1 MAEWPISAGGSQG
14 ASTKRLDLA
23 RGRGEVDS
31 NDRSLTL
38 PANFTHRVRIETL
51 LPADSPRLNGVD
63 EEHVRR
69 LADIYGSLPPVLVH
83 RASMRVV
90 DGMHR
95 VAAAASMGL
104 PSVEVQYFDG
114 ADDEAFL
121 RSVTANIAHGLP
133 LSVTDRK
140 AAAERILR
148 SRPELSDRSV
158 ASYTGLDAKTV
169 ASIRPRSTADSPRS
183 NSRIGADGRLHPLDR
198 TAERLRAA
206 ELMAR
211 RPDLPLRAIVQ
222 ETGLSLGTAHDVRR
236 RLLRGE
242 APVPQG
248 RRPATGPHPPAPE
261 AVPGPIPLPAPR
273 TTTGPSGTN
282 RSRGSLETLRRLA
295 GDPSLRQSD
304 SGRQFLRWLHT
315 HFVVDEAWRQQADA
329 IPAHCTDT
337 VAELALQC
345 SNAWKRFAE
354 DLGRRR
360 LIDTPP
366 APFPQTASGSRPA
379 A

>member
-1 MAEWPISAGGSQG
+1 M
-14 ASTKRLDLA
+14 
-23 RGRGEVDS
+23 DS

-38 PANFTHRVRIETL
+38 PANFTHQVRIEAL

-83 RASMRVV
+83 RTTMRVV

-95 VAAAASMGL
+95 VAAASSMGL
-104 PSVEVQYFDG
+104 SSVEVQYFDG
-114 ADDEAFL
+114 ADEEAFL

-148 SRPELSDRSV
+148 ARPELSDRSV

-169 ASIRPRSTADSPRS
+169 AAIRPRSTADSPRS
-183 NSRIGADGRLHPLDR
+183 NIRIGADGRVHPLDR

-206 ELMAR
+206 ELMTK

-248 RRPATGPHPPAPE
+248 RQPATGPRPRAPE
-261 AVPGPIPLPAPR
+261 AVPDPPIPPAPPR
-273 TTTGPSGTN
+273 ATTEPSGSN

-295 GDPSLRQSD
+295 GDPSLRHSD

-345 SNAWKRFAE
+345 SHAWKRFAE

-360 LIDTPP
+360 LTDSTP

>member
-1 MAEWPISAGGSQG
+1 M
-14 ASTKRLDLA
+14 
-23 RGRGEVDS
+23 DS

-38 PANFTHRVRIETL
+38 PANFTHRVRIEAL

-69 LADIYGSLPPVLVH
+69 LADIYDSLPPVLVH
-83 RASMRVV
+83 RTTMRVV

-104 PSVEVQYFDG
+104 SSVEVQYFDG
-114 ADDEAFL
+114 ADEEAFL
-121 RSVTANIAHGLP
+121 RSVTANISHGLP

-148 SRPELSDRSV
+148 SRPDLSDRSV
-158 ASYTGLDAKTV
+158 ASSTGLDAKTV
-169 ASIRPRSTADSPRS
+169 AAIRPRSTADSPRS
-183 NSRIGADGRLHPLDR
+183 NIRIGTDGRVHPLDR

-206 ELMAR
+206 ELMTQH
-211 RPDLPLRAIVQ
+211 PDLPLRAIVQ
-222 ETGLSLGTAHDVRR
+222 ETGLSLGTAHDVRQ

-248 RRPATGPHPPAPE
+248 RRPAIGPQPPAPA
-261 AVPGPIPLPAPR
+261 AVLDPPIPLPTARATATPPSPA
-273 TTTGPSGTN
+273 TAPSGAN

-295 GDPSLRQSD
+295 GDPSLRHSD

-345 SNAWKRFAE
+345 SHAWKRFAE

-360 LIDTPP
+360 LTDTTP

>member
-1 MAEWPISAGGSQG
+1 ME
-14 ASTKRLDLA
+14 
-23 RGRGEVDS
+23 S

-38 PANFTHRVRIETL
+38 PANFTHQVRIEAL

-69 LADIYGSLPPVLVH
+69 LSDIYGSLPPVLVH
-83 RASMRVV
+83 RTSMRVV

-104 PSVEVQYFDG
+104 ASVEVQYFDG
-114 ADDEAFL
+114 ADEEAFL

-158 ASYTGLDAKTV
+158 ATYTGLDAKTV
-169 ASIRPRSTADSPRS
+169 AAIRPRSTADSPRS
-183 NSRIGADGRLHPLDR
+183 NIRIGADGRIHPLDR

-206 ELMAR
+206 ELMTR

-248 RRPATGPHPPAPE
+248 RRPVTGPRPPAQEAAPE
-261 AVPGPIPLPAPR
+261 GSVAPAVPLPVPR
-273 TTTGPSGTN
+273 TTTAPSGSN

-295 GDPSLRQSD
+295 GDPSLRHSD

-315 HFVVDEAWRQQADA
+315 HYMVDEAWRRQADA
-329 IPAHCTDT
+329 VPAHCTDT

-345 SNAWKRFAE
+345 SQAWKRFAE

-360 LIDTPP
+360 LTDTTP

>member
-1 MAEWPISAGGSQG
+1 M
-14 ASTKRLDLA
+14 
-23 RGRGEVDS
+23 
-31 NDRSLTL
+31 
-38 PANFTHRVRIETL
+38 PANFTHQVRIEAL

-63 EEHVRR
+63 AEHVRR

-83 RASMRVV
+83 RTTMRVV

-104 PSVEVQYFDG
+104 SSVEVQYFDG
-114 ADDEAFL
+114 ADEEAFL
-121 RSVTANIAHGLP
+121 RSVTANITHGLP

-148 SRPELSDRSV
+148 ARPELSDRSV
-158 ASYTGLDAKTV
+158 ASSTGLDAKTV
-169 ASIRPRSTADSPRS
+169 ASIRPRSTADSPHA
-183 NSRIGADGRLHPLDR
+183 NIRIGADGRVHPLDR

-206 ELMAR
+206 ELMTK

-248 RRPATGPHPPAPE
+248 RRPATGPRPPAPN
-261 AVPGPIPLPAPR
+261 VPDPPLPLAPPPR
-273 TTTGPSGTN
+273 AGTAEPSTTTTPSGSN

-295 GDPSLRQSD
+295 GDPSLRHSD

-329 IPAHCTDT
+329 IPPHCTDT

-345 SNAWKRFAE
+345 SHAWKRFAD

-360 LIDTPP
+360 LTDSTP